1 MGQLSHNPA
10 GQQRGFVLFMTLIML
25 VIITI
30 SGVAMMK
37 VMESG
42 SSAAGNI
49 AFRQS
54 ASSAGDIGVEAARA
68 WLLSQSASALQS
80 DNAAAGYY
88 SHVGYDPAH
97 AMVGYSAAKP
107 NDFNPVSNVDWTDA
121 NSVKYV
127 GAEAHTGYKI
137 YYIIHR
143 FAGATGD
150 CGNNALNLGCITAPS
165 SGANVGGAG
174 TSKSAGTEA
183 NVGIQTTSGLV
194 YYRVT
199 VKVVGPR
206 FNSSYVQAVF
216 H

>member
-1 MGQLSHNPA
+1 MGKLNRTLTVA
-10 GQQRGFVLFMTLIML
+10 DRGFVLFMTLVML

-30 SGVAMMK
+30 SGIAMMK

-68 WLLSQSASALQS
+68 WLLSQSAAALEA

-88 SHVGYDPAH
+88 SYAGFGTP
-97 AMVGYSAAKP
+97 GYSADKP
-107 NDFNPVSNVDWTDA
+107 NEFNPISQVTWTDA
-121 NSVKYV
+121 AAVKSV
-127 GAEAHTGYKI
+127 GTESHTGYRI
-137 YYIIHR
+137 YYVIHR
-143 FAGATGD
+143 FSRVTGD
-150 CGNNALNLGCITAPS
+150 CNDPGVACVSAPDSTAD
-165 SGANVGGAG
+165 VGGAG
-174 TSKSAGTEA
+174 TSKSAGTESNA
-183 NVGIQTTSGLV
+183 GIQGAGGLV

-199 VKVVGPR
+199 VKVAGPK
-206 FNSSYVQAVF
+206 FNSSYIQVVF